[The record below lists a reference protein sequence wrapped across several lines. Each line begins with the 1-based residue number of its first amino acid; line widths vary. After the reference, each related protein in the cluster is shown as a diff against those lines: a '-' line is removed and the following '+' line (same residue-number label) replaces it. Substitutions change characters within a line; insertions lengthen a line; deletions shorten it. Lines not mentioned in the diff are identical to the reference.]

1 VLYANDHLG
10 WGRQIHGVTRLFETW
25 GAHLDPVRYQAEVLV
40 VRNQPELAA
49 GLRARG
55 IPVRFLAKGKYDP
68 SALPAFAR
76 FVRDRGID
84 LLHVQSYG
92 ATTLGRLVGRWL
104 GIPVVVHFHDTTP
117 NYPLL
122 QRLSDRLLGGLT
134 SRFLAVSGK
143 VREVWAPRAGVS
155 PDRILV
161 LPNCVELGAFAPP
174 EPARAAG
181 EKERLGLP
189 RDAPVVGVVTRLF
202 EEKGTRHFVQ
212 AMPAI
217 LAARPEAR
225 FVIVGD
231 GPLRGALEAQA
242 VRLGVGDRVR
252 FTGFVPEVRGPLA
265 AMDVFVLTSC
275 FAEGGVPLPVIE
287 AMAMGRPV
295 VVTDL
300 VEIVQEGVNGFV
312 VAPGDPA
319 AIADRVL
326 RLLARPEERRRLVEA
341 GLVTAREHDVGAY
354 MERLQALYDGL
365 F

>member
-10 WGRQIHGVTRLFETW
+10 WDRQIHGVTRLFEMW
-25 GAHLDPVRYQAEVLV
+25 GAHLDPARYEAEVLV

-55 IPVRFLAKGKYDP
+55 VPVRFLAKGKYDP
-68 SALPAFAR
+68 TALPAFAR
-76 FVRDRGID
+76 FVRERHVD

-92 ATTLGRLVGRWL
+92 ATTLGRLVGRYL
-104 GIPVVVHFHDTTP
+104 RIPVVVHFHDTTP
-117 NYPLL
+117 NYPLV

-134 SRFLAVSGK
+134 TRFLAVSEK
-143 VREVWAPRAGVS
+143 VRDVWAPRAGVA
-155 PDRILV
+155 PEAILV
-161 LPNCVELGAFAPP
+161 LPNCVELAAFAPP
-174 EPARAAG
+174 APGAAAV

-202 EEKGTRHFVQ
+202 EEKGTRHFVE
-212 AMPAI
+212 AVPAI

-225 FVIVGD
+225 FLIVGD
-231 GPLRGALEAQA
+231 GPLRGALATQA
-242 VRLGVGDRVR
+242 AALGVGDRVR
-252 FTGFVPEVRGPLA
+252 FAGFVPDVRGPLA

-275 FAEGGVPLPVIE
+275 FAEGGVPLPVVE

-300 VEIVQEGVNGFV
+300 VEIVRDAVNGFV
-312 VAPGDPA
+312 VPPRDPA
-319 AIADRVL
+319 AIAERVV
-326 RLLARPEERRRLVEA
+326 RLLARPEERQRLAEA
-341 GLVTAREHDVGAY
+341 GLATAREHDVARY
-354 MERLQALYDGL
+354 MERLQSVYDGL